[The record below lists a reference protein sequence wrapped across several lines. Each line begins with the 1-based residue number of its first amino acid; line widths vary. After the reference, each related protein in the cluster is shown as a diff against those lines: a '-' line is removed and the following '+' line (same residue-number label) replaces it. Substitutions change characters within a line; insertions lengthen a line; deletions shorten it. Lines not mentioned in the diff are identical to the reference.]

1 MHNSIN
7 LLINNLFIGGAEG
20 VCVSI
25 ANELN
30 RRGWLIKLVL
40 LNDLRMERANQLS
53 SDIAV
58 TVLGCQRA
66 RQSLPAIIRYLNSEK
81 PEQLLVF
88 NFQISILMLMIR
100 PFLNCK
106 PRIHSRCINTLSFKI
121 ASQNAAAKAFLL
133 NKLVSIVY
141 SRSDTIIAQSESMA
155 EDLVTNYGIERSRI
169 RVIYNP
175 VGKIMPSN
183 GTKNAYPKYI
193 LFVGRLDQQKNLDL
207 ALESF
212 RILQRRIPDLRF
224 KIVGDGD
231 QRQHLESLANSMGI
245 GANVDFEGFQA
256 NPAPYYRDALATV
269 LTSHYEGFPNVLVES
284 VSHGTPVVSVDCPS
298 GPSEIIC
305 PGVNG
310 FLVPNYDPHSLSD
323 SLQFALA
330 QGFDAGDMHKSLQ
343 RFDIGTVIAQ
353 YESVFN
359 SS

>member
-1 MHNSIN
+1 MKPIVFF
-7 LLINNLFIGGAEG
+7 INNLANGGAEG
-20 VCVSI
+20 VCVAV
-25 ANELN
+25 ANELYK
-30 RRGWLIKLVL
+30 RGWDVKVVL
-40 LNDLRMERANQLS
+40 LNNFRMERATQLS
-53 SDIAV
+53 SDIQV
-58 TVLGCQRA
+58 QILGRRRA
-66 RQSLPAIIRYLNSEK
+66 RQSLPAIIRYLNSER
-81 PEQLLVF
+81 PEQILVF

-175 VGKIMPSN
+175 VARTAPTESKKVGSR
-183 GTKNAYPKYI
+183 YI
-193 LFVGRLDQQKNLDL
+193 LFVGRLDLQKNLDL

-212 RILQRRIPDLRF
+212 KILQGRIPDLRF
-224 KIVGDGD
+224 KIVGDGN
-231 QRQHLESLANSMGI
+231 QRSHLETLANSLGI
-245 GANVDFEGFQA
+245 ANNVDFEGFQSD
-256 NPAPYYRDALATV
+256 PVPYYRNALATV

-284 VSHGTPVVSVDCPS
+284 IANGTPVVSVDCPS
-298 GPSEIIC
+298 GPSEIIF

-310 FLVPNYDPHSLSD
+310 FLVPNYDPQSLSG
-323 SLQFALA
+323 SLQSAFTH
-330 QGFDAGDMHKSLQ
+330 GFDPSDMRYSLE
-343 RFDIGTVIAQ
+343 RFDIDTITSQ
-353 YESVFN
+353 YEEIFN